1 VTSRILSILAI
12 TTGSMLSLSAQQ
24 RLATGTPNWTGSVRC
39 EIDFK
44 GAGYVNHE
52 THTWTLTGAP
62 PADGSQDYP
71 GTWTVSGSGSRTPTD
86 TVRSAATW
94 KTEGSA
100 PGVRMAIFVRQ
111 SDQRLLVLVRHG
123 QLSAAN
129 GTTGMEE
136 LAELGRRAQPRPISR
151 IVTEWRPFPTIQ
163 DAASSTH
170 VMNSSTTPL
179 TRLDASQPIGT
190 SGQALCTWD
199 LVQGPGVS
207 LSGAAPASGAP
218 ASAAAGARAGAIA
231 TAAPAPA
238 PRAGAGTV
246 GRAAPA
252 AAAGN
257 AAGAAANTAVVG
269 GVSVGGATGAT
280 GAISESAAPT
290 SAPRAAGAAPA
301 SATTTTT
308 PPSGPVAAGCDADLV
323 TIACVL
329 PPLRNGSGISADA
342 NFHVASDT
350 HDWFTVIA
358 TMNASE
364 AAFAL
369 IDVSLSGGTADG
381 SYAIE
386 VSEAAPPA
394 PKLIASSGAAHA
406 PKTSVAWA
414 TSSATSKTLFIQVR
428 HIAGAPANAL
438 YSLRLSMS
446 GSQTAPITVSALSPG
461 ALSPIVP
468 STSSGATGTLAPA
481 RRTLETNA
489 LPATSGGKASTTISQ
504 DGMPNSCASAGN
516 KVVSVSP
523 GAFIIVTGGIE
534 AAGVE
539 DWLTVHFT
547 SASVHVTLGSPVP
560 IPGGSEFQIAT
571 YSTCSAPSVSPT
583 TGSGTKSLD
592 LPGSGPQDVIVRITA
607 SPWNATNATY
617 TLRLEGK

>member
-12 TTGSMLSLSAQQ
+12 ATGSMLSLSAQQ

-39 EIDFK
+39 EVDFK

-71 GTWTVSGSGSRTPTD
+71 GTWTVSGSGSRPPTD
-86 TVRSAATW
+86 TVRSVATW

-111 SDQRLLVLVRHG
+111 SDQRLLVLARHG
-123 QLSAAN
+123 QLSVAN
-129 GTTGMEE
+129 GTTGIEE
-136 LAELGRRAQPRPISR
+136 LAELGRRAQPRPISKS
-151 IVTEWRPFPTIQ
+151 VSEWRPFPTIQ
-163 DAASSTH
+163 DAATNTH
-170 VMNSSTTPL
+170 VTGSSTTPL

-190 SGQALCTWD
+190 SGQAVCAWD
-199 LVQGPGVS
+199 LVQGRGAS
-207 LSGAAPASGAP
+207 GSGAAPVSGAAASGAT
-218 ASAAAGARAGAIA
+218 SAAAGAIV
-231 TAAPAPA
+231 TASPAPA
-238 PRAGAGTV
+238 
-246 GRAAPA
+246 GRAASA
-252 AAAGN
+252 AVASS
-257 AAGAAANTAVVG
+257 AAGAAAKTAVVG
-269 GVSVGGATGAT
+269 GVAAGGATGAT
-280 GAISESAAPT
+280 GTISEAIAPT
-290 SAPRAAGAAPA
+290 SAPRAGATAAG
-301 SATTTTT
+301 ATTTTT
-308 PPSGPVAAGCDADLV
+308 PPSGPMAAGCDADLV
-323 TIACVL
+323 IIACVL

-342 NFHVASDT
+342 NFHIASDT
-350 HDWFTVIA
+350 HDWFTVTA

-364 AAFAL
+364 APFAVL
-369 IDVSLSGGTADG
+369 DLSLTGGTADG

-386 VSEAAPPA
+386 VSEGAPPA
-394 PKLIASSGAAHA
+394 PKLIVNSGAAHA
-406 PKTSVAWA
+406 PRTSVAWA

-461 ALSPIVP
+461 VLSPIVP
-468 STSSGATGTLAPA
+468 STSSAETGTLAPA
-481 RRTLETNA
+481 RRTPDTNA
-489 LPATSGGKASTTISQ
+489 LPATSGGTASTTIPQ

-523 GAFIIVTGGIE
+523 GAFMIVTGGIE

-571 YSTCSAPSVSPT
+571 YSTCSAPSASPT

-592 LPGSGPQDVIVRITA
+592 LPGSGPHDVIVRITA

-617 TLRLEGK
+617 ILRLEGK

>member
-1 VTSRILSILAI
+1 METKRIALIATIVSA
-12 TTGSMLSLSAQQ
+12 SLLPVSAQQ
-24 RLATGTPNWTGSVRC
+24 PLANAIPIWTGSVGC
-39 EIDFK
+39 EIDIK
-44 GAGYVNHE
+44 GPGYVNHQ
-52 THTWTLTGAP
+52 THTWTLAGTPDGGPLDYQGTWSVTGA
-62 PADGSQDYP
+62 GSLQP
-71 GTWTVSGSGSRTPTD
+71 SATLP
-86 TVRSAATW
+86 AATW
-94 KTEGSA
+94 KIQGSA

-111 SDQRLLVLVRHG
+111 ADQKLLVLVRHG
-123 QLSAAN
+123 QLNAPGGMMLVRQPTAALSAAQLRN
-129 GTTGMEE
+129 QQTATP
-136 LAELGRRAQPRPISR
+136 AY
-151 IVTEWRPFPTIQ
+151 EWRPFPTIA
-163 DAASSTH
+163 DVPTSTH
-170 VMNSSTTPL
+170 ITGSSAIPITERIDAMQPL
-179 TRLDASQPIGT
+179 GSE
-190 SGQALCTWD
+190 GQAACTWD

-218 ASAAAGARAGAIA
+218 ASVTAGARAGAIA

-238 PRAGAGTV
+238 PAPRAGSGTV
-246 GRAAPA
+246 LRAAPA

-257 AAGAAANTAVVG
+257 AAGAANTGVVG

-280 GAISESAAPT
+280 GAISESAAAT

-342 NFHVASDT
+342 NFHIASDT
-350 HDWFTVIA
+350 HDWFTVTA

-364 AAFAL
+364 AAFAV
-369 IDVSLSGGTADG
+369 IDVSLTGGTADG

-386 VSEAAPPA
+386 VSEGAPPA
-394 PKLIASSGAAHA
+394 QKLIVNSGAAHA
-406 PKTSVAWA
+406 PRTSVAWA

-446 GSQTAPITVSALSPG
+446 GSQTAPITVSALD
-461 ALSPIVP
+461 
-468 STSSGATGTLAPA
+468 
-481 RRTLETNA
+481 TNA
-489 LPATSGGKASTTISQ
+489 LPATSGGTASTTIPQ
-504 DGMPNSCASAGN
+504 DGMPNTCALAGT
-516 KVVSVSP
+516 KVVNVSP
-523 GAFIIVTGGIE
+523 GLFMLVTGTIE

-539 DWLTVHFT
+539 DWLTVRFT
-547 SASVHVTLGSPVP
+547 SASVQVTLGSPVP
-560 IPGGSEFQIAT
+560 IPGGSDFQIAT
-571 YSTCSAPSVSPT
+571 YSACSSPLTSPT

-592 LPGSGPQDVIVRITA
+592 LPGSGPHDVIVRITA